1 MVVTRIKKT
10 YYPRACQKLQEI
22 QDGIL
27 QILYENKIEERII
40 FPITSDLDT
49 FESYDDIKK
58 EYLVDFSTSDEEEIV
73 FNPEYYTV
81 IKEHNKSL
89 QGMKDQILYYIQPSL
104 SFTSV
109 ERKHVKEDLV
119 IGFCVLNPSK
129 PLDSWSLIT
138 KVFSAVGLEIDRD
151 RSIQHLNNGTI
162 ECSIDGTLVGF
173 GKNGSEHDNMM
184 EAHFSITDIYSVL
197 SKRR

>member
-1 MVVTRIKKT
+1 MVVTRTKKT
-10 YYPRACQKLQEI
+10 YYPRACQRLQEI
-22 QDGIL
+22 EDGIL

-40 FPITSDLDT
+40 FPITSPLDT

-58 EYLVDFSTSDEEEIV
+58 EYLVDFSTSDDEEIV

-81 IKEHNKSL
+81 LKEHNKGL
-89 QGMKDQILYYIQPSL
+89 HDIKDQVLYYIQQTL

-119 IGFCVLNPSK
+119 IGFCVLNPTK

-138 KVFSAVGLEIDRD
+138 TVFSAIGLELDRD
-151 RSIQHLNNGTI
+151 RSIQHMNDGTS
-162 ECSIDGTLVGF
+162 ECAIDGTLVGF
-173 GKNGSEHDNMM
+173 GKNGTEHDNMM